1 MLNLSYYK
9 TLFIILT
16 VFYFVPTLCHAQD
29 VYYGQVINKVTEAVI
44 PGVTVMLLKE
54 KIATQTNEQGYFSL
68 STRNPVANDTLQFSS
83 IGYKTFKL
91 PVSAFQPKN
100 FIMLEASNTSLNEVH
115 ITDAKIKTIT
125 LGRFFTYDLKNIGW
139 SYLYYHYTRVIVQR
153 TPLAKLFT
161 APNPNAILTGISMGR
176 QDLPASPSYATRNK
190 FTTFLLHVMAED
202 ADTGGPGKIL
212 FTKNVSLTD
221 NSTRIDFDLTKE
233 IIVIPTAKFFVAIE
247 WLITPYNEIIEVSN
261 TQKFDWVTKHGYQ
274 IFKDASDY
282 RVSYQPFLVGYANDN
297 TLKPAD
303 LYIKV
308 GKAWQY
314 TRGYE
319 PFDLA
324 LSATI
329 HY

>member
-1 MLNLSYYK
+1 MIRLNYHCIL
-9 TLFIILT
+9 LFIL
-16 VFYFVPTLCHAQD
+16 FFLPTLCLGQD
-29 VYYGQVINKVTEAVI
+29 VYEGQVINKATELVI
-44 PGVTVMLLKE
+44 PGVTVTLLKE
-54 KIATQTNEQGYFSL
+54 KLATQTNERGYFRL
-68 STRNPVANDTLQFSS
+68 SPDKTETNDTLQFSS
-83 IGYKTFKL
+83 VGYKTFKL
-91 PVSAFQPKN
+91 AISAYQPQM
-100 FIMLEASNTSLNEVH
+100 FILLEASNTQLNEVL
-115 ITDAKIKTIT
+115 INNKKIKTIT
-125 LGRFFTYDLKNIGW
+125 LGKFFNYDLKNIGW
-139 SYLYYHYTRVIVQR
+139 SYLYYHYTRVIVQQA
-153 TPLAKLFT
+153 PLAKLFT

-221 NSTRIDFDLTKE
+221 NSAWIDFDLTKE
-233 IIVIPTAKFFVAIE
+233 IIVIPSTKFFVAIE
-247 WLITPYNEIIEVSN
+247 WMITPYNEIIEVSN

-308 GKAWQY
+308 GNAWQY
-314 TRGYE
+314 TRAYE

-324 LSATI
+324 LSVTI